1 MHRVADTDHLKQL
14 LKMAR
19 VLLNVNRVLVHQRV
33 DALEKFKG
41 ITWLLTE
48 ILFLSL
54 SVGMSFVSKYCCSVK
69 QAYHQHAT
77 RSNTPHCPK
86 DWDRHRN
93 VCS

>member
-1 MHRVADTDHLKQL
+1 MAWNLLGMHRVADTDHLKQL

-54 SVGMSFVSKYCCSVK
+54 SVGMSFV
-69 QAYHQHAT
+69 
-77 RSNTPHCPK
+77 
-86 DWDRHRN
+86 
-93 VCS
+93 